1 MALKF
6 TRLQWSI
13 ATTNTLNAIMQILES
28 YIEGNLTY
36 MFVRAFT

>member
-13 ATTNTLNAIMQILES
+13 ATTNTLNVILQNLES
-28 YIEGNLTY
+28 YVESNLTY